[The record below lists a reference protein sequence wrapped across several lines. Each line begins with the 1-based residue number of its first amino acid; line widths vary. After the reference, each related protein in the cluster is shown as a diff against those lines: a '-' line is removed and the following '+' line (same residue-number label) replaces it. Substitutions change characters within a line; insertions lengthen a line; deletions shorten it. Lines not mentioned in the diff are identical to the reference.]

1 METETFN
8 FADNLIT
15 LRKNALM
22 SQEQLAEQLYVTRQT
37 ISKWEKG
44 GAVPDMNHLLLMT
57 QVFGIGLDELVL
69 GIETKNQGLVKE
81 RVASFFAQD
90 TADKDWHENHRW
102 REWQYGQINNGWEFL
117 ARYYWVVFALVLL
130 ISWLIFNFNGKSM
143 F

>member
-1 METETFN
+1 MNNESFN
-8 FADNLIT
+8 FSDNLMT

-22 SQEQLAEQLYVTRQT
+22 SQEQLAERLFVTRQT

-57 QVFGIGLDELVL
+57 QVFEIGLDELVL
-69 GIETKNQGLVKE
+69 GIETKNQELVKQ
-81 RVASFFAQD
+81 RVASFFVQD
-90 TADKDWHENHRW
+90 TADKDWNENHRW

-117 ARYYWVVFALVLL
+117 ARYYWVVFALVAF
-130 ISWLIFNFNGKSM
+130 IGWLIFTFNSKSM

>member
-1 METETFN
+1 MDNETFN
-8 FADNLIT
+8 FADNLIE
-15 LRKNALM
+15 LRKQAQL
-22 SQEQLAEQLYVTRQT
+22 SQEQLASELFVTRQT

-69 GIETKNQGLVKE
+69 GIETQNQGLVKE
-81 RVASFFAQD
+81 RVTAFLTQDAS
-90 TADKDWHENHRW
+90 DKDWHENHRW

-117 ARYYWVVFALVLL
+117 VRYYWVVFALVAF
-130 ISWLIFNFNGKSM
+130 IGWMIFTFNGKSM

>member
-117 ARYYWVVFALVLL
+117 ARYYWVIFALVLL